1 MRTITRRVMKVV
13 ADHGS
18 AVGVILGVVVGA
30 LFGAAYEARV
40 PTQTLR
46 AREQDFYRDNRGD

>member
-30 LFGAAYEARV
+30 LFGAAYEARI
-40 PTQTLR
+40 PTQTPP
-46 AREQDFYRDNRGD
+46 AREHDPYRGNRGD